1 MRHSATPITGVA
13 LCFYF
18 FSARF
23 LGVTTS
29 APTPFVKKDGKLSPR
44 EAQQEIE
51 RFLQARFNKDSQP
64 RVSGDS
70 RAATRRVRSELDHLI
85 LSDDE
90 RAKLPETKDKYLVR
104 ENPNLVQWERETR
117 KFLRRLNPAHGHRV
131 SAAMVYEWATG
142 INITE
147 LYARGGSAASH
158 LRNINKVL
166 AHYFGK
172 PYMTYILGRKVPKA
186 YRVPPGWYITR
197 HRPMTLTLFH
207 EWSTKSLEA

>member
-1 MRHSATPITGVA
+1 MTTFTPE
-13 LCFYF
+13 
-18 FSARF
+18 
-23 LGVTTS
+23 
-29 APTPFVKKDGKLSPR
+29 GKGRSDLD
-44 EAQQEIE
+44 AQREIE
-51 RFLQARFNKDSQP
+51 RFLQSRFNKDHQP

-70 RAATRRVRSELDHLI
+70 RAATRGKAGELDHLI
-85 LSDDE
+85 LSDEE

-142 INITE
+142 INIAE

-186 YRVPPGWYITR
+186 YRVPPGWYVVR

-207 EWSTKSLEA
+207 EWSNKTLQA

>member
-1 MRHSATPITGVA
+1 M
-13 LCFYF
+13 
-18 FSARF
+18 
-23 LGVTTS
+23 TTFI
-29 APTPFVKKDGKLSPR
+29 PKEGKTDLEKQR
-44 EAQQEIE
+44 EIE
-51 RFLQARFNKDSQP
+51 EFLRGKFDKSVRP

-70 RAATRRVRSELDHLI
+70 RAVTRRKPGELDQLI

-142 INITE
+142 INISE

-172 PYMTYILGRKVPKA
+172 AYMTYILGRKVPKA
-186 YRVPPGWYITR
+186 YRVPPGWYVTR

-207 EWSTKSLEA
+207 EWSSKTLEA